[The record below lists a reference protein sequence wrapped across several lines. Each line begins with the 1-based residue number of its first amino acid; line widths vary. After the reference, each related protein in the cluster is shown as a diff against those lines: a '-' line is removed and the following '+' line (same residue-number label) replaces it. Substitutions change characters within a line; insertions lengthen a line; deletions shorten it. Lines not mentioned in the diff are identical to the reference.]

1 MSHRSISCPAVFR
14 GNVCAKLKSILLLDG
29 ADLDDDGGKTIK
41 VQNMAQNIEISIYN
55 RSIDLAAKYNI
66 IKKWGNSHFCTL
78 YIERV
83 KSLFWN
89 LREYEEFRRMILNG
103 HMDCREVGYASYQ
116 AICPDI
122 WQVYVDEKRK
132 RDIACTNVV
141 VEASTDKF
149 TCSRCKSKRCTYYEM
164 QTRSADESLTVF
176 ITCLECDKRWK
187 I

>member
-1 MSHRSISCPAVFR
+1 MSHRSISSPAHFR
-14 GNVCAKLKSILLLDG
+14 NNVCVKLTSLLLP
-29 ADLDDDGGKTIK
+29 DGGGGGEMKTM
-41 VQNMAQNIEISIYN
+41 VQNIELSIYN
-55 RSIDLAAKYNI
+55 RSIDLATGKNI
-66 IKKWGNSHFCTL
+66 IKKWENPQFCAL
-78 YIERV
+78 YIERI

-89 LREYEEFRRMILNG
+89 LREYEHFRRLILDG

-116 AICPDI
+116 AICPGI

-132 RDIACTNVV
+132 RDLACTNVV